1 MNMKKRRVIIIVAV
15 LIIVV
20 LAWWLFFRK
29 EEVRIVLQTESPQY
43 GYISQSVTAT
53 GNIQP
58 VDTVTVGSQVS
69 GIISALYTDFNAKVK
84 KGQLLAQLDK
94 SLFIASVNQNKASV
108 ASAQSQL
115 IYQQSNF
122 QRQELLYKTGAI
134 SKADYDNA
142 TYSLNAAKAAVDNAK
157 AQLAASEKNLSYTDI
172 FSPMDGVV
180 LTRSISV
187 GQTVAASFN
196 TPTFFTIAKDI
207 TKMQVQANVD
217 EADIGNV
224 VHGQRAT
231 FTVDAFLED
240 VFQGSVD
247 EVRLKPVTSANVVTY
262 TTIINAPNDDQKLKP
277 GMTANVTI
285 FTKEVDNALLISAK
299 ALKFEPDASLA
310 QKYTI
315 IPDSADE
322 HRKERAGKDQTSN
335 TGSISGGAADG
346 VSGGTGGA
354 GGSTAGRPAGSG
366 TLRAGEAGGGAG
378 GHKLHSGKDSIAGSS
393 MLKKGDTTT
402 TKVKDSA
409 RVQAS
414 ESAHVW
420 LLVDSTKLVQ
430 KRIRTGINND
440 TQVEVLKGLT
450 PSDVVVTGIEQ
461 ITQTKAG
468 AAAKSPFMPTRP
480 NRRGTS
486 GGGRSVR

>member
-1 MNMKKRRVIIIVAV
+1 MKKRRIIIVVAI
-15 LIIVV
+15 L
-20 LAWWLFFRK
+20 LAAALVWIFFFRK
-29 EEVRIVLQTESPQY
+29 KEPPVVLQTENPQV

-69 GIISALYTDFNAKVK
+69 GIISALYTDFNAKVT
-84 KGQLLAQLDK
+84 KGKLLAQLDK
-94 SLFIASVNQNKASV
+94 SLFVASVNQNKASV

-142 TYSLNAAKAAVDNAK
+142 TYSINAAKAAVDNAK

-172 FSPMDGVV
+172 YSPMDGVV
-180 LTRSISV
+180 LTRNISV

-224 VHGQRAT
+224 VHGQRVT
-231 FTVDAFLED
+231 FTVDAFLDD

-285 FTKEVDNALLISAK
+285 YTKEVNNALLISAK
-299 ALKFEPDASLA
+299 ALKFEPDPSLTK
-310 QKYTI
+310 KYTI
-315 IPDSADE
+315 IADSSDGGRRKGNREKLDQGQGADTGMTARE
-322 HRKERAGKDQTSN
+322 DSGAGRARHHK
-335 TGSISGGAADG
+335 TGSA
-346 VSGGTGGA
+346 
-354 GGSTAGRPAGSG
+354 
-366 TLRAGEAGGGAG
+366 
-378 GHKLHSGKDSIAGSS
+378 KDSTTGSS
-393 MLKKGDTTT
+393 LLKRGDTTP
-402 TKVKDSA
+402 TKVKDSS

-414 ESAHVW
+414 EIAHVW
-420 LLVDSTKLVQ
+420 VLVDSTRLVQ
-430 KRIRTGINND
+430 KKIRTGINND
-440 TQVEVLKGLT
+440 TQVEVLRGLT
-450 PSDVVVTGIEQ
+450 PADVVVTGIEQ
-461 ITQTKAG
+461 VTTAKG
-468 AAAKSPFMPTRP
+468 GPAAKSPFMPARP
-480 NRRGTS
+480 NRRGTG
-486 GGGRSVR
+486 GGGRGVR